1 MFVLILMFISILL
14 MIWLGCC
21 YLFVPNFS
29 KRAKKILGVLEE
41 KEEKKEGND
50 L

>member
-1 MFVLILMFISILL
+1 MFVLFLMFISILL
-14 MIWLGCC
+14 MIWLWCC

-29 KRAKKILGVLEE
+29 KRAEKILDVLVE